1 VPKDS
6 VRGKG
11 FTLKSIQ
18 AVVGTALQGE
28 SLQDEPLW
36 LSWDRDTSPAIG
48 GLSAGKPCPY
58 VKTLLFLSS
67 LFRSALG
74 FSFLLDVALFKR
86 TN

>member
-36 LSWDRDTSPAIG
+36 LSWDRD
-48 GLSAGKPCPY
+48 KPCLY
-58 VKTLLFLSS
+58 AKTLLFLSS